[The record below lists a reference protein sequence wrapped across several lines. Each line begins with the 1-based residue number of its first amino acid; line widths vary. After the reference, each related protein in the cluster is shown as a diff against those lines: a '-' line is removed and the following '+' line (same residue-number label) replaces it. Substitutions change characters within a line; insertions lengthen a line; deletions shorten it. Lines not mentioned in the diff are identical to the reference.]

1 MSCKYYKCTGLTS
14 ICIPN
19 NVTTIRDE
27 AFNYCRGLT
36 SVISL
41 NPTPPILESMTFSG
55 RTTKNATLYV
65 PTGCKAIYSSSPYWK
80 DFAKIEEIDVTN
92 IGNIIPEEEHSS
104 SMYQLNGIKA
114 NDGNLG
120 RGIYIQ
126 NGKKVLVK

>member
-1 MSCKYYKCTGLTS
+1 M
-14 ICIPN
+14 
-19 NVTTIRDE
+19 
-27 AFNYCRGLT
+27 
-36 SVISL
+36 ISL

-92 IGNIIPEEEHSS
+92 IGNIISEEEHSS
-104 SMYQLNGIKA
+104 SMYLLNGIKA

-126 NGKKVLVK
+126 NGKKMLVK